1 MGQTLNIR
9 VFEFEWEAENAGLNE
24 RRHGI
29 RFEDAE
35 TAFDDPFARVG
46 YDPDHS
52 VAEHRLI
59 LIGHSCRN
67 RLLFVSFAEREG
79 RIRILSARKAA
90 RKERAGYE
98 EREK

>member
-1 MGQTLNIR
+1 MTNE
-9 VFEFEWEAENAGLNE
+9 VFEFEWDAEKESLNE

-29 RFEDAE
+29 RFEEAE
-35 TAFDDPFARVG
+35 TAFDDPFARLG

-52 VAEHRLI
+52 VAEHCLI
-59 LIGHSCRN
+59 LIGHSYRN
-67 RLLFVSFAEREG
+67 RLLFVSVAEREG
-79 RIRILSARKAA
+79 RIRIISARKAT